1 MSRMN
6 DAMGEANQG
15 ASQIKDAASQVGQ
28 SVREVGSQV
37 RDAATEQYN
46 QMRDR
51 ANDYYEQGRQK
62 AQEWEQGLESYVHEK
77 PMQALLVAAGVGL
90 LLGIIWKRS

>member
-6 DAMGEANQG
+6 ESMGD
-15 ASQIKDAASQVGQ
+15 ASQAASKVKDAASQIGQ
-28 SVREVGSQV
+28 SAREIGSQV
-37 RDAATEQYN
+37 RDAATEQYS
-46 QMRDR
+46 QVRDR
-51 ANDYYEQGRQK
+51 ANEYYEQGRQK

-90 LLGIIWKRS
+90 LLGILWKRS